1 MSKVFRTQDNTPPYC
16 VEASRDFQLFCRAM
30 DVIAN
35 GVKFDIDSMIQV
47 LDPMKVSDDMLELY
61 ATRVGFFHKKP
72 IDSNVLRYIISAFP
86 HIIKNKGTLRGIA
99 QSAYTILKAENSVK
113 LPYPVVQ
120 NKVEGIDRYIIAIY
134 FPTKILNKYAL
145 KELLSYVVPA
155 GYKIQI
161 SVWDELRGAET
172 KTKQLDTLTTIQVPT
187 YIDGAVRGSNGIGG
201 GYYGSDVPAYSPNGP
216 TNEEKSLINAFD
228 MVEIVGSS
236 NYDTTY
242 TIEKPENKTIT
253 QTQKSEEPT
262 SSKGGNE

>member
-30 DVIAN
+30 DVIVN

-86 HIIKNKGTLRGIA
+86 HIIKNKGTLKGIE

-172 KTKQLDTLTTIQVPT
+172 ITKQLDTLTTIQVPT

-201 GYYGSDVPAYSPNGP
+201 EYYTGIPTYKPSGP

-236 NYDTTY
+236 NYVTKDNTD
-242 TIEKPENKTIT
+242 IT
-253 QTQKSEEPT
+253 QTQNSEE
-262 SSKGGNE
+262 SSSSEGGNT

>member
-86 HIIKNKGTLRGIA
+86 YIIKNKGTLKGIK

-201 GYYGSDVPAYSPNGP
+201 EYYNGIPTYTPSGSGITNP

-236 NYDTTY
+236 NYDTKETK
-242 TIEKPENKTIT
+242 IK
-253 QTQKSEEPT
+253 QTQSSEEST
-262 SSKGGNE
+262 SSGGGNT